1 MQRWTDNSGRIEDDH
16 CRERDGK
23 YSNRGKLYT
32 RTYNTTDAAGNPAV
46 QVIRTVNV
54 VLDPTIDT
62 DGDGISDVNEIS
74 WGMDPNAKQTAVY
87 DFNSLSNGN
96 LNGQDGWKTSVY
108 GTGGDGQ
115 VITWTSNGSKA
126 VQYDRSGS
134 NFGVSG
140 TRLNNAAY
148 RFPQQGSGKTIVEI
162 DVQPAYWGMVFGM
175 GLDANE

>member
-1 MQRWTDNSGRIEDDH
+1 MGATD
-16 CRERDGK
+16 
-23 YSNRGKLYT
+23 L
-32 RTYNTTDAAGNPAV
+32 P
-46 QVIRTVNV
+46 
-54 VLDPTIDT
+54 
-62 DGDGISDVNEIS
+62 
-74 WGMDPNAKQTAVY
+74 AVY
-87 DFNSLSNGN
+87 DFNSLSHGN

-126 VQYDRSGS
+126 VQYNRSGS

-175 GLDANE
+175 GLDANEDGLFSTADIKNSSTSNTDMAWWGVENLFEFNGGESTLADLD